1 MADGK
6 KIVDPTLSKFYEAIE
21 RTNTEKIAHETL
33 AGISEGSSDS
43 EDFDVE
49 SGSEDFDVES
59 GSEDAESGSQM
70 QNASAISMSCPM
82 RRRLLVR
89 SNITTILVATTSCL
103 ALG

>member
-1 MADGK
+1 MADEK

-21 RTNTEKIAHETL
+21 RTNTEKIARETL
-33 AGISEGSSDS
+33 AGISEGSSD
-43 EDFDVE
+43 
-49 SGSEDFDVES
+49 SEDFDVES